1 MSDDRPQPM
10 PTENDWDAEP
20 EGQEELDEAV
30 YLEEEEA
37 YWDDEADMEDIDES
51 MYEPPEPP
59 LTDAGFAGQES
70 PEDENWLRANW
81 WRVAIIAVAALAV
94 VALLIRDRGG
104 SKVQPTPEPLPSA
117 TLPPLPTFTPTP
129 PTSLEGTPP
138 GNPLPP
144 ASSPLTTPQAPAPQP
159 TTPPPTATSP
169 PASGGRFSTGQ
180 TVVVTGTGKDRL
192 AFREGPGRKYPIQRT
207 IKDGVKLTVIG
218 GPKEA
223 DGYTWWHLRT
233 PKGYEGWAV
242 EDYLK
247 PLE

>member
-10 PTENDWDAEP
+10 HTDDDWDAEP
-20 EGQEELDEAV
+20 EALDEMDEAA
-30 YLEEEEA
+30 YLDEEEA
-37 YWDDEADMEDIDES
+37 YWDEEAVVEDIDES

-59 LTDAGFAGQES
+59 LADAGFAGQES
-70 PEDENWLRANW
+70 PEDEDWLRANW

-94 VALLIRDRGG
+94 VALLVQTMAG
-104 SKVQPTPEPLPSA
+104 SKAQPTPEPLPTA

-129 PTSLEGTPP
+129 PPSLEGTPP

-144 ASSPLTTPQAPAPQP
+144 ASSPLTTPQP
-159 TTPPPTATSP
+159 TTPPLVATPAP
-169 PASGGRFSTGQ
+169 PSGGRFSTGQ

-192 AFREGPGRKYPIQRT
+192 AFREGPGKKYPIQRT

-218 GPKEA
+218 GPEKA
-223 DGYTWWHLRT
+223 DGFTWWHLRT